1 MRTEATIIPAEVSG
15 ANVQGEVIGTPITI
29 QVVYTEQLECNNQDV
44 TIK

>member
-1 MRTEATIIPAEVSG
+1 MKAEATIVPAEVSG

-29 QVVYTEQLECNNQDV
+29 QVVYTEQLACDTQDV